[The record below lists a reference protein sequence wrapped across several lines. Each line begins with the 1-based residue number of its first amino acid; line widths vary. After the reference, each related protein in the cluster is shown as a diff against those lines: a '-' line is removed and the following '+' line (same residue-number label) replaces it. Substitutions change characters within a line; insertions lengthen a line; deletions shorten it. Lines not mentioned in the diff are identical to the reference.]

1 MIRGTMRTIY
11 TYFLFI
17 FFSIVAL
24 GQSGWIKQ
32 NSGTNEHLISVYFTD
47 SLRGVVI
54 GHNGTILRTTNG
66 GEEWIKLPNVT
77 TNNLS
82 YISFVDSQT
91 GTIVGGG
98 GTILRTEDGGDT
110 WFKQESGVTVSLS
123 AVSFYDKDNGIAVGG
138 SYGGLVLRTKDGGD
152 TWEIMTQGE
161 FVGFIP
167 IRIHYPDSN
176 NIAVIAF
183 SSATVVYN
191 STDGGISWNEQMI
204 ETNMSSGRLND
215 ATFINTETGFLMGWN
230 GRTSLYY
237 SYLYKT
243 IDGGKNWVEILD
255 RNSNKRLPTLNAI
268 SFSDENTGVAV
279 GMSGRIF
286 RTTNGG
292 TDWTQQY
299 ANPSYT
305 FNDVFFSDSKRGA
318 IVGSGGIILRTNT
331 GGISYSNDWEYT
343 YIGYTS
349 EYYFDPVTLPLRDI
363 HIVGAE
369 TGICTG
375 FNVFKTTDGGM
386 SWNESSNGI
395 EAFEAY
401 GVWMDDFRNGSVVG
415 KRTLYQGGRMYN
427 TTDGGDSWDL
437 HLFTGDLIEM
447 EYRIAKDIYYVDN
460 LHRIIIAQYGR
471 ILYTSDGGETWIKT
485 DSVTAWD
492 LNDLSF
498 ANSEVG
504 FVVGDKGTI
513 LKTTTGGR
521 SWNVLPTNTTEN
533 LYGVSFKDVN
543 NGLIVSRMG
552 TILRTTDSGISWYK
566 QESGTYN
573 DLYKISFD
581 NNGNGLIVG
590 ELGIIL
596 KTSDGGETWVREES
610 GTSANLNAISFNDSI
625 AIAVGEYGTVV
636 RKGDIDTSKV
646 ETSWTSQFNNSS
658 IFFRNIFSTNS
669 ENSFCISDS
678 MIFRSSDS
686 GISWELVHTTEHIRY
701 FQLSIFDI
709 SFSDTKNGSAI
720 GGGGLIVNT
729 TDGGES
735 WFTREFTGDF
745 DFMHW
750 RIARG
755 IFKIDSLH
763 QVIVGDIGTIIYTSN
778 GGNTWERPNSTT
790 NDDLNDVFFVNS
802 STGFIAGKFGTIL
815 KTNTG
820 GLTWSY
826 LARETTNSLSGIFF
840 TDSLNGY
847 VVGGS
852 GTLLMTTNG
861 GESWKSVETE
871 TSNDLNK
878 VCFRDKNIGFIVG
891 DLGTILS
898 TANGGESWRREYSG
912 TSYDLYGI
920 SVMDSVVLAV
930 GFNGNI
936 LRKIIPF
943 ETIIDTTIIDT
954 TTIDTT
960 LTIPT
965 DYQLKQNYP
974 NPFNP
979 TTTIEY
985 SIPKQSKVTVKVFD
999 LLGREIATLV
1009 DEEKTAG
1016 NYMIDFNGSNL
1027 SSGIYFYRLD
1037 AGGFSETRKLILIR

>member
-1 MIRGTMRTIY
+1 MIRGIMRTIY
-11 TYFLFI
+11 TYFLF
-17 FFSIVAL
+17 FSFTIVAL
-24 GQSGWIKQ
+24 GQSGWNKQ
-32 NSGTNEHLISVYFTD
+32 NSGTNEHLTSVFFTD
-47 SLRGVVI
+47 SLRGIVV
-54 GHNGTILRTTNG
+54 GQNGTMLRTING
-66 GEEWIKLPNVT
+66 GEEWIKIPNLT

-82 YISFVDSQT
+82 YISFLDLQT

-123 AVSFYDKDNGIAVGG
+123 AVSFYDKNNGIAVGE
-138 SYGGLVLRTKDGGD
+138 SWGGLVIGTKNGGNS
-152 TWEIMTQGE
+152 WEILSQGE
-161 FVGFIP
+161 FSQSGISLRV
-167 IRIHYPDSN
+167 HYSSHD
-176 NIAVIAF
+176 NI
-183 SSATVVYN
+183 VVFNAAISPEVWN
-191 STDGGISWNEQMI
+191 STDGGKSWTGQ
-204 ETNMSSGRLND
+204 TVGNMSSGRLND
-215 ATFINTETGFLMGWN
+215 LKFINSKTGFLLGWD
-230 GRTSLYY
+230 GMTSMYF
-237 SYLYKT
+237 SFVYKT
-243 IDGGKNWVEILD
+243 TDGGKNWIRVFD
-255 RNSNKRLPTLNAI
+255 RNVGLVRPLI
-268 SFSDENTGVAV
+268 GICFSDENNGVAV
-279 GMSGRIF
+279 GRLGRIF
-286 RTTNGG
+286 RTTTGG

-305 FNDVFFSDSKRGA
+305 FNDVFFSDSKRGT
-318 IVGSGGIILRTNT
+318 IIGNDGIILRTNT
-331 GGISYSNDWEYT
+331 GGLSYSDNWEHT

-349 EYYFDPVTLPLRDI
+349 EYYFEPIDLPLRDI
-363 HIVGAE
+363 QLIGSK
-369 TGICTG
+369 TGICAG
-375 FNVFKTTDGGM
+375 FSIYKTTDGGM
-386 SWNESSNGI
+386 NWNESSNDVISNGDLIAAFKTYGI
-395 EAFEAY
+395 
-401 GVWMDDFRNGSVVG
+401 WMDDSQNGSIVG
-415 KRTLYQGGRMYN
+415 KSYQQGSIYN
-427 TTDGGDSWDL
+427 TTNGGVSWNRYIFADDL
-437 HLFTGDLIEM
+437 QEM
-447 EYRIAKDIYYVDN
+447 QYRIAHDIYYLDN

-521 SWNVLPTNTTEN
+521 SWNVLPSNITEN
-533 LYGVSFKDVN
+533 LYGVFFKDVT
-543 NGLIVSRMG
+543 NGLIVGRMG

-861 GESWKSVETE
+861 GKSWKSVETE

-878 VCFRDKNIGFIVG
+878 ICFRDKNIGFIVG

-898 TANGGESWRREYSG
+898 TTNGGESWRREYSG

-943 ETIIDTTIIDT
+943 ETIIDT

-1037 AGGFSETRKLILIR
+1037 AGGFSETKKLILIK